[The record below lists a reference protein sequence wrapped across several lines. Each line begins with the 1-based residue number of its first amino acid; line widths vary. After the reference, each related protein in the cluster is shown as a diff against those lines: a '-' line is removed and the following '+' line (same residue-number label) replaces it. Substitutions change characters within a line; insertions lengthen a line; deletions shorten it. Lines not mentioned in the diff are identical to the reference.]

1 MIYRATYLRFLIFTG
16 AFLALALV
24 LRCFRRRKAS
34 ARIFSGLIGST
45 VGFIITP
52 PLAVALGLM
61 SFAWIDPGYF
71 GGLFLYCPNPIEC
84 FKVHFLTAVGVLAGF
99 AIGCWV
105 FSRRAMPSPKP
116 ADPVLLIAPWLAAP
130 FVASVVTTGLGER
143 ISNEL
148 QGLGIPGVPPVLRA
162 SGAIGISFLL
172 CALTWAFQKERF
184 NGNEGTELTI
194 KAMKRGTKVASIQ
207 FGYACMGIVL
217 CWFSLQSF

>member
-1 MIYRATYLRFLIFTG
+1 MIYRDTYLRFLIFTG

-24 LRCFRRRKAS
+24 FRYMNRRKAT
-34 ARIFSGLIGST
+34 ARILSGLIGST
-45 VGFIITP
+45 LGFIITP

-71 GGLFLYCPNPIEC
+71 RGLFLYSCSPIEC
-84 FKVHFLTAVGVLAGF
+84 FEVRFFTAVGVLAGF

-105 FSRRAMPSPKP
+105 FSRRAMPGPKP

-162 SGAIGISFLL
+162 SGAIGISFVL
-172 CALTWAFQKERF
+172 CALFWAFQKERF
-184 NGNEGTELTI
+184 AGNEGTELTR
-194 KAMKRGTKVASIQ
+194 KAMKRGTKMGLIQ
-207 FGYACMGIVL
+207 FGFACIAIVL
-217 CWFSLQSF
+217 CWVWLQPL